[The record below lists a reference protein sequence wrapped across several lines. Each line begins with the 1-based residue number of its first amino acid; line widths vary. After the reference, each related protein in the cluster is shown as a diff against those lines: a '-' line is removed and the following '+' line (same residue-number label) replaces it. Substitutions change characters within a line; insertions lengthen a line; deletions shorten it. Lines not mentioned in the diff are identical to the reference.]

1 MGKYKKPVLILSYVE
16 RDGETYWEGSGRN
29 AERSSLTDLR
39 GYLESTGLV
48 EFAEGHSSA
57 FGTSIKTSNLQSF
70 IEKTN
75 KDLQN
80 FDFSPKYYVDFIYN
94 AKQIDNLEILNIAD
108 YQELWGQGVSEPLV
122 VIENLTITD
131 INIQLF
137 KRNTLRIEI
146 PSSNGMSLIKFGSS
160 EEEYQNLLSD
170 SGCVTINVIGKC
182 SRNSLDDKP
191 QLKIVDYEIIGRTAY
206 YF

>member
-1 MGKYKKPVLILSYVE
+1 MQSRQSRMDKYYDSDI
-16 RDGETYWEGSGRN
+16 DI
-29 AERSSLTDLR
+29 D
-39 GYLESTGLV
+39 ESTV
-48 EFAEGHSSA
+48 T
-57 FGTSIKTSNLQSF
+57 TSRTKRNQELYKEVGSL
-70 IEKTN
+70 
-75 KDLQN
+75 DLQD

-191 QLKIVDYEIIGRTAY
+191 QLKIVDYEIVGRTAY